1 MDCGASAEKGN
12 TVNRMQWLLFGI
24 LYSFGYVTAGWLLR
38 DQPTV
43 LGWFRAAALL
53 IPPMTGAFVIVR
65 RRHTWSGCQWL
76 FWATIALGLAMSAIG
91 LSGWAADELMF
102 ARDTWLAWPAVFAL
116 FGAVAPL
123 FALLAQPHRGT
134 REPLAATTA
143 IDIAGLAVVTGF
155 LYSFFVTTPDAGV
168 GGAMSAQLKLVSEL
182 QQLLVVLAMFAAMFV
197 ARQTAW
203 HQTYR
208 RLALGALVGFATL
221 TLSNIEIAP
230 GLYRSGFVYDFTWIL
245 PFAFF
250 PWAAAA
256 APASD
261 LAFSGDDEEEE
272 LSRPR
277 PWVIFTAV
285 ALLPFLDLGLRHLVP
300 DEASKSFRDLSTAVT
315 LISVLPLLVARIAAE
330 RAELQQASSTMKL
343 MAEVIEQARE
353 LILVMTPD
361 GRCRHAN
368 TAFCR
373 AVGRSREELATLSA
387 PDLLAHE
394 AVTAEEIQA
403 TARQGGA
410 WRGTV
415 MRTRKDGS
423 TFPVSAS
430 VAPIVDAQGRPTHI
444 VSVEQDITEER
455 RLKEQ
460 LIHSER
466 LSAVGQLVAGVAHE
480 INNPLQAVMGFSE
493 LLINAENRAD
503 VRADLEQIRADA
515 SRAAKIVH
523 SLLLF
528 ARRETLERSVADL
541 NEVVRSTLALRS
553 FDYRTRVIA
562 VQQQYSVDL
571 PLVVAN
577 REQVQQIIVNLL
589 LNAEHAI
596 KAAGRPGTIFIR
608 TGRHD
613 GAAFVDIADDGPG
626 VPAGAAGRVFEPF
639 FTTKP
644 VGEGTGLGLSVSLGI
659 AEAHGG
665 SLALLPSDRG
675 ARFRLTLPVASAPHA
690 GAGAGNGAVA
700 AGARAD

>member
-1 MDCGASAEKGN
+1 ML
-12 TVNRMQWLLFGI
+12 WLLLGI
-24 LYSFGYVTAGWLLR
+24 LYSFGYITAGWLLR
-38 DQPTV
+38 DQPIV

-53 IPPMTGAFVIVR
+53 VPPMTGTIVIVR

-76 FWATIALGLAMSAIG
+76 FWATIALGLTMSSIG

-123 FALLAQPHRGT
+123 FALLAQPHRGQ

-155 LYSFFVTTPDAGV
+155 LYSFFVTTPDAGA
-168 GGAMSAQLKLVSEL
+168 GSAMSAELKLVSEL

-197 ARQTAW
+197 ARQTPW
-203 HQTYR
+203 RQTYR
-208 RLALGALVGFATL
+208 RLALGALVGFSTL

-256 APASD
+256 APS
-261 LAFSGDDEEEE
+261 SERVRDDEPQDEE

-285 ALLPFLDLGLRHLVP
+285 ALLPFLDLGLRHLMP
-300 DEASKSFRDLSTAVT
+300 DDASKSFRDLSTAVT

-343 MAEVIEQARE
+343 MAEVLEQARE
-353 LILVMTPD
+353 LIVVMTPE

-373 AVGRSREELATLSA
+373 AVGRTREELAAMA
-387 PDLLAHE
+387 PAELLAQE
-394 AVTAEEIQA
+394 ADAAAEIQA
-403 TARQGGA
+403 TARRGGS

-415 MRTRKDGS
+415 MRARKDGTS
-423 TFPVSAS
+423 FPVSAS
-430 VAPIVDAQGRPTHI
+430 VAAVVDEHGRPTHL

-480 INNPLQAVMGFSE
+480 INNPLQAVMGFTE
-493 LLINAENRAD
+493 LLINAEDRAD
-503 VRADLEQIRADA
+503 RRADLEQIRADA
-515 SRAAKIVH
+515 SRAARIVH
-523 SLLLF
+523 GLLLF
-528 ARRETLERSVADL
+528 ARRETFERSVADL
-541 NEVVRSTLALRS
+541 NEVARSTLALRS
-553 FDYRTRVIA
+553 FDYRTRNIA
-562 VQQQYSVDL
+562 VEQNYSVDV

-589 LNAEHAI
+589 LNAEHAVRSTG
-596 KAAGRPGTIFIR
+596 APGTISVR
-608 TGRHD
+608 TGQRD
-613 GAAFVDIADDGPG
+613 GDAFLEIADDGPG
-626 VPAGAAGRVFEPF
+626 VPAGTTGRVFEPF

-665 SLALLPSDRG
+665 SLVLVPSDRG
-675 ARFRLTLPVASAPHA
+675 ACFRLTLPAATFTQSDDVLRDDR
-690 GAGAGNGAVA
+690 VA